1 MGYELDFGALA
12 QYAGLFLRGTAV
24 TLGLTALAALA
35 GVALGIAG
43 AAAAA
48 GRRAWLR
55 RAFAVYV
62 EAIRNTPFIVQMFFI
77 FFGLPSLGLRLSAL
91 QAAALAMTI
100 NLAAYAIEIIRAGLE
115 AVPPGQAEAGRS
127 MGMRALPIFALIV
140 LPQALANVYP
150 ALVGQI
156 TITMLESAVVSQ
168 IAVVD
173 LTHVADFIQSRN
185 FRSFET
191 YFAITL
197 IYLAL
202 ALLLRHLLARL
213 GRRLFAGRA
222 AR

>member
-1 MGYELDFGALA
+1 MGYEFDFGALA
-12 QYAGLFLRGTAV
+12 QYTGLFLEGAAV
-24 TLGLTALAALA
+24 TLGLTAIAAMF
-35 GVALGIAG
+35 GVAFGIAG
-43 AAAAA
+43 AAAAL

-55 RAFAVYV
+55 RAVTAYV
-62 EAIRNTPFIVQMFFI
+62 ELIRNTPFIVQMFFI

-100 NLAAYAIEIIRAGLE
+100 NLAAYAIEIVRAGLQS
-115 AVPPGQAEAGRS
+115 VPPGQGEAARGLGLRPL
-127 MGMRALPIFALIV
+127 AVFALIA

-185 FRSFET
+185 YRSFET
-191 YFAITL
+191 YLVITL

-202 ALLLRHLLARL
+202 ALLLRRLLARM
-213 GRRLFAGRA
+213 GRGLFAGRV

>member
-1 MGYELDFGALA
+1 VEYQLDFGALL
-12 QYAGLFLRGTAV
+12 QYLGLFLEGMAV
-24 TLGLTALAALA
+24 TLGLTA
-35 GVALGIAG
+35 VASLFGIGIGIGG
-43 AAAAA
+43 AAAFRSKYAWCRKLVA
-48 GRRAWLR
+48 G
-55 RAFAVYV
+55 YV
-62 EAIRNTPFIVQMFFI
+62 ELIRNTPFIVQMFFF
-77 FFGLPSLGLRLSAL
+77 FFGLPSMGLRLSAL

-100 NLAAYAIEIIRAGLE
+100 NLAAYAIEIVRAGLE
-115 AVPPGQAEAGRS
+115 AVPRGQSEAGRS
-127 MGMRALPIFALIV
+127 LGLHAVPIFGLIV

-191 YFAITL
+191 YFIITL

-202 ALLLRHLLARL
+202 AVLMRRMLVFA
-213 GRRLFAGRA
+213 GRGLFAGRV
-222 AR
+222 R

>member
-1 MGYELDFGALA
+1 MAFQLDFGALL
-12 QYAGLFLRGTAV
+12 QYLGLFLEGAAV
-24 TLGLTALAALA
+24 TLGLTAVSSCPGIAI
-35 GVALGIAG
+35 GIAG
-43 AAAAA
+43 AAT
-48 GRRAWLR
+48 LR
-55 RAFAVYV
+55 GNIAILRNGVKAYV
-62 EAIRNTPFIVQMFFI
+62 ELIRNTPFIVQMFFI
-77 FFGLPSLGLRLSAL
+77 FFGLPSIGFRLTAL

-115 AVPPGQAEAGRS
+115 AVPAGQGEAGRS
-127 MGMRALPIFALIV
+127 MGLRPALIFILIL
-140 LPQALANVYP
+140 LPQAFANVYP

-191 YFAITL
+191 YLVITI
-197 IYLAL
+197 IYLVL
-202 ALLLRHLLARL
+202 AVMMRRLLAHAGRGLFL
-213 GRRLFAGRA
+213 GR